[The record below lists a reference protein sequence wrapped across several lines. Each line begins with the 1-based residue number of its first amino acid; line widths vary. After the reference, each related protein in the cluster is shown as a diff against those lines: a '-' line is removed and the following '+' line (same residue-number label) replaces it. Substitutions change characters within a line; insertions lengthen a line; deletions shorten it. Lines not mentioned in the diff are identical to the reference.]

1 MQSFSGKRLRSG
13 YFHATINCIPKISDG
28 QKKIKKSKSRKYK
41 LEYSQNRN
49 TVYASKGKPYKIWW
63 AMRVIKRKTLQ
74 DFWEKNPLSEQPL
87 KAWFTEAIH
96 STWNTPDDIKEKYGS
111 ADILPDNR
119 VVFNIGGNK
128 YRLIVKIAYKV
139 QLVFI
144 RFVGT
149 HSEYDKINAETI

>member
-1 MQSFSGKRLRSG
+1 M
-13 YFHATINCIPKISDG
+13 
-28 QKKIKKSKSRKYK
+28 
-41 LEYSQNRN
+41 
-49 TVYASKGKPYKIWW
+49 SKGKPYKIWW

-128 YRLIVKIAYKV
+128 YRLIVKINYKAKV
-139 QLVFI
+139 VFI

-149 HSEYDKINAETI
+149 HSEYDKIDAETI